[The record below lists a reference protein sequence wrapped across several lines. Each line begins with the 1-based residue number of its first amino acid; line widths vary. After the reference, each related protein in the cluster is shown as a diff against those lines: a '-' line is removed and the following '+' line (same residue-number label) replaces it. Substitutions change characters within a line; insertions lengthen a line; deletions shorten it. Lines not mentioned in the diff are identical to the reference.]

1 MGRTKWAAGVAAG
14 AVGLV
19 GAGVAVVGGLL
30 WSTAGDDTDDGWFR
44 VRELGPADAGGGAPH
59 PSRPSRAE
67 AQAGLADAA
76 AAAGLTPGTPH
87 PAQEGALA
95 DCVADWTGS
104 GPADPSR
111 WRSLEAALTERGWQ
125 VTSRRGAP
133 APSTSLK
140 NGSWDLV
147 VTNGGLL
154 DTLSLVAL
162 SNTPP
167 CEAAFQRDAETRGPR
182 G

>member
-1 MGRTKWAAGVAAG
+1 MGGTKWAAGVAAG
-14 AVGLV
+14 VVGLV
-19 GAGVAVVGGLL
+19 GAGVAVAGGLL
-30 WSTAGDDTDDGWFR
+30 WSTGGDDTDHGWFR
-44 VRELGPADAGGGAPH
+44 VREIGPAAAGGG
-59 PSRPSRAE
+59 PSRAE

-76 AAAGLTPGTPH
+76 AAAGLTPGTPRA
-87 PAQEGALA
+87 AQEGDLA

-104 GPADPSR
+104 GPADPGR
-111 WRSLEAALTERGWQ
+111 WRALEAALTERGWQ
-125 VTSRRGAP
+125 VASRRRDPAP
-133 APSTSLK
+133 ATSLK
-140 NGSWDLV
+140 NGPWDLV

-167 CEAAFQRDAETRGPR
+167 CEEAFRRDAETRGPR

>member
-19 GAGVAVVGGLL
+19 GAGVAVAGGLL
-30 WSTAGDDTDDGWFR
+30 WSTAGDDTDHGWFR
-44 VRELGPADAGGGAPH
+44 VREIGPAAAGGG
-59 PSRPSRAE
+59 PSRAE

-87 PAQEGALA
+87 PAQEGDLA

-104 GPADPSR
+104 GPADPGR
-111 WRSLEAALTERGWQ
+111 WRALEAALTERGWQ
-125 VTSRRGAP
+125 VASRRRDPAP
-133 APSTSLK
+133 ATSLK
-140 NGSWDLV
+140 NGPWDLV

-167 CEAAFQRDAETRGPR
+167 CDEAFRRDAETRGPR